1 MQLVQMV
8 FAGISPLTTQDFA
21 RLCQANGGLH
31 TAGRLEGHV
40 NWVWLPVAAQVLCCL
55 ELDRVGY
62 GPPLGKGGGVS
73 EGSVGQIQQVFHQ

>member
-8 FAGISPLTTQDFA
+8 LASISPLTTQDFA

-31 TAGRLEGHV
+31 TAWRLKGHV
-40 NWVWLPVAAQVLCCL
+40 NWVWLPIAAQVLGCL

-62 GPPLGKGGGVS
+62 GPALGKGGGVS
-73 EGSVGQIQQVFHQ
+73 EGSVSQIQQILHQ